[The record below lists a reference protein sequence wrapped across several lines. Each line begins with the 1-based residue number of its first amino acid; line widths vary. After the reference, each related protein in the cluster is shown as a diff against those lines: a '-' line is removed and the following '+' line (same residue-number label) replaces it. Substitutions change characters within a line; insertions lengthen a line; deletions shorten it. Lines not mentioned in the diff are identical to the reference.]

1 MDRLRNE
8 CYEVIK
14 NAKERYLRDL
24 GAKLANPTTGQKSY
38 WKILN
43 KFLNKC
49 KIPRIPPLFVQN
61 KFITNCKEKAAIFN
75 NFFSTQCTPFEN
87 NSVLPKFLQIAELVP
102 LRSI

>member
-8 CYEVIK
+8 CHEVIK
-14 NAKERYLRDL
+14 NAKEEYLRDL

-49 KIPRIPPLFVQN
+49 KIPRIPPLFVQD
-61 KFITNCKEKAAIFN
+61 KFITNCKQKLQFLIT
-75 NFFSTQCTPFEN
+75 FSRC
-87 NSVLPKFLQIAELVP
+87 SVP
-102 LRSI
+102 LL